1 MDARA
6 GLYEMYRILGVKYL
20 YKSAVGT
27 TTNGEVLMGIDF
39 DSRDIVA
46 TYQGTAALQPKTL
59 GPVWRD
65 HTVVVPPAR
74 AMKQKW
80 LLTSNLQDD
89 APARGAF
96 TLQVTS
102 TASNSTGSIWVE
114 YHLEFASPRVPTRP
128 VAISLAAV
136 NMSQQTNRKNMSR
149 TSAFKSPQVGADPFY
164 VMSDKDYV
172 WGVQP
177 GFTAKEVETIPALP
191 NANIWSANKI
201 WEIVGPAGK
210 EWMTDA
216 TKPPAGLT
224 YGIAVALTISALKQL
239 AGVR

>member
-1 MDARA
+1 M
-6 GLYEMYRILGVKYL
+6 KYL
-20 YKSAVGT
+20 YKAAVGT

-39 DSRDIVA
+39 DARDLVLS
-46 TYQGTAALQPKTL
+46 YQGTASLQPKTL

-96 TLQVTS
+96 TMQVTS
-102 TASNSTGSIWVE
+102 TAANSTGSVWVE
-114 YHLEFASPRVPTRP
+114 YHLEFASPRMPTRP

-136 NMSQQTNRKNMSR
+136 NTSQQTNRINLTR
-149 TSAFKSPQVGADPFY
+149 TSAFNSPAVGADPFY
-164 VMSDKDYV
+164 AMVNPDYDF
-172 WGVQP
+172 QLAS
-177 GFTAKEVETIPALP
+177 GFTSTEEERLGALP
-191 NANIWSANKI
+191 NASIWSANKI
-201 WEIVGPAGK
+201 WRIVGPTAK
-210 EWMTDA
+210 QWLVDA
-216 TKPPAGLT
+216 TSPKAGAT
-224 YGIAVALTISALKQL
+224 YGVAVALTVAALKQL